1 MSNPQKY
8 GPDFRERAVRLVFES
23 RQPEESVKQAAY
35 RVGTNLGANP
45 GTVYNWAKA
54 ARTKPSSVSSPD
66 SDPVARLAEVE
77 AENAEL
83 RRANEILRLAST
95 FFAAELDGQTVHS
108 GATRRKKSLR

>member
-1 MSNPQKY
+1 MSNPHKY

-54 ARTKPSSVSSPD
+54 ARTRPSSVPRTD
-66 SDPVARLAEVE
+66 SDPLARLAQVE

-95 FFAAELDGQTVHS
+95 FFAAELNRSAVPHWKYS
-108 GATRRKKSLR
+108 GLLT

>member
-1 MSNPQKY
+1 MNSPQKY
-8 GPDFRERAVRLVFES
+8 EPEFSERAVRLVIES
-23 RQPEESVKQAAY
+23 RQPEESAKQAAY

-54 ARTKPSSVSSPD
+54 ARSRPASVPSTD
-66 SDPVARLAEVE
+66 SDPLARLAQVE

-95 FFAAELDGQTVHS
+95 FFAAELDGQTVPS
-108 GATRRKKSLR
+108 GVTRRMKSLR